1 MNRHCA
7 PRDTGRFITFE
18 GGEGAGKSTQA
29 RRLVEQLQA
38 RGISVVLTRE
48 PGGSEGAESLRNLL
62 VIGDADRWT
71 PTAETLLMYAGR
83 SDHLTRLIRPALE
96 AGTWVVCDRF
106 SDSTRAYQ
114 GAGGGVRPA
123 FIEAIEAEV
132 VGADKPDLTLVFDM
146 PVEIGLERAFGRDM
160 FEARFESKGL
170 AFHQRLRNAFLQ
182 IARDE
187 PGRCALINAGGTLDD
202 VANEVWSAV
211 SSRLDLEP

>member
-1 MNRHCA
+1 M
-7 PRDTGRFITFE
+7 PRVTRGRFITFE

-29 RRLVEQLQA
+29 RLLVERLQA

-48 PGGSEGAESLRNLL
+48 PGGSEGAEALRNLL

-96 AGTWVVCDRF
+96 AGTWIVCDRF

-114 GAGGGVRPA
+114 GAGGGVSPA
-123 FIEAIEAEV
+123 FIEAIEDEV
-132 VGADKPDLTLVFDM
+132 VGSDKPDLTLVFDM

-170 AFHQRLRNAFLQ
+170 AFHQRLRDAFLA

-187 PGRCALINAGGTLDD
+187 PGRCALIDASGTLDE
-202 VANEVWSAV
+202 VAAQVWSTVAE
-211 SSRLDLEP
+211 RLDLEP

>member
-1 MNRHCA
+1 MR
-7 PRDTGRFITFE
+7 RVTRGRFITFE

-29 RRLVEQLQA
+29 RQLVERLQA
-38 RGISVVLTRE
+38 AGRTVVLTRE
-48 PGGSEGAESLRNLL
+48 PGGSEGAEALRPLL
-62 VIGDADRWT
+62 VTGDRDRWT

-114 GAGGGVRPA
+114 GAGGGVDPA

-132 VGADKPDLTLVFDM
+132 VGPDRPDLTLVFDM
-146 PVEIGLERAFGRDM
+146 PVEVGLERAFGRDM

-170 AFHQRLRNAFLQ
+170 EFHERLRAEFLA
-182 IARDE
+182 IARRE
-187 PGRCALINAGGTLDD
+187 PVRCALINAGGSLEA
-202 VANEVWSAV
+202 VAREVWAAV
-211 SSRLDLEP
+211 SSRLDVGA

>member
-1 MNRHCA
+1 MPGVTR
-7 PRDTGRFITFE
+7 GRFITFE

-29 RRLVEQLQA
+29 RLLVERLQA
-38 RGISVVLTRE
+38 LGISVVLTRE
-48 PGGSEGAESLRNLL
+48 PGGSEGAEALRSLL

-96 AGTWVVCDRF
+96 AGTWIVCDRF

-114 GAGGGVRPA
+114 GAGGGVSPA
-123 FIEAIEAEV
+123 FIEAIEDEV
-132 VGADKPDLTLVFDM
+132 VGSDKPDLTLVFDM

-170 AFHQRLRNAFLQ
+170 AFHQRLRDAFLA

-187 PGRCALINAGGTLDD
+187 PGRCALIDASGTLDE
-202 VANEVWSAV
+202 VAAQVWSTVAE
-211 SSRLDLEP
+211 RLDLEP

>member
-1 MNRHCA
+1 MR
-7 PRDTGRFITFE
+7 RVTRGRFITFE

-29 RRLVEQLQA
+29 RLLVERLQA
-38 RGISVVLTRE
+38 AGLTVVMTRE
-48 PGGSEGAESLRNLL
+48 PGGSDGAEALRPLL
-62 VIGDADRWT
+62 VTGDRDRWT

-114 GAGGGVRPA
+114 GAGGGVDPA

-132 VGADKPDLTLVFDM
+132 VGVDKPDLTLIFDM
-146 PVEIGLERAFGRDM
+146 PVEVGLERAFGRDM

-170 AFHQRLRNAFLQ
+170 EFHERLRAEFLR
-182 IARDE
+182 IASRE
-187 PGRCALINAGGTLDD
+187 PERCARIDASGSLAAVAAD
-202 VANEVWSAV
+202 VWAAV
-211 SSRLDLEP
+211 SSRLEVGP

>member
-1 MNRHCA
+1 MR
-7 PRDTGRFITFE
+7 RVTRGRFITFE

-29 RRLVEQLQA
+29 RLLVERLQA
-38 RGISVVLTRE
+38 AGLTVVMTRE
-48 PGGSEGAESLRNLL
+48 PGGSEGAEALRPLL
-62 VIGDADRWT
+62 VTGDRDRWT

-114 GAGGGVRPA
+114 GAGGGVDPA

-132 VGADKPDLTLVFDM
+132 VGADKPDLTLIFDM
-146 PVEIGLERAFGRDM
+146 PVEVGLERAFGRDM

-170 AFHQRLRNAFLQ
+170 EFHERLRAEFLR
-182 IARDE
+182 IASRE
-187 PGRCALINAGGTLDD
+187 PQRCARIDASGSLEAVAAD
-202 VANEVWSAV
+202 VWAAV
-211 SSRLDLEP
+211 SSRLEVGP

>member
-1 MNRHCA
+1 MR
-7 PRDTGRFITFE
+7 RVTRGRFITFE

-29 RRLVEQLQA
+29 RLLVERLQA
-38 RGISVVLTRE
+38 AGLTVVMTRE
-48 PGGSEGAESLRNLL
+48 PGGSEGAEALRPLL
-62 VIGDADRWT
+62 VTGDRDRWT

-114 GAGGGVRPA
+114 GAGGGVDPA

-132 VGADKPDLTLVFDM
+132 VGADKPDLTLIFDM
-146 PVEIGLERAFGRDM
+146 PVEVGLERAFGRDM

-170 AFHQRLRNAFLQ
+170 EFHERLRAEFLR
-182 IARDE
+182 IASRE
-187 PGRCALINAGGTLDD
+187 PQRCARIDASGSLEAVATD
-202 VANEVWSAV
+202 VWAAV
-211 SSRLDLEP
+211 SSRLEVGP

>member
-1 MNRHCA
+1 MR
-7 PRDTGRFITFE
+7 RVTRGRFITFE

>member
-1 MNRHCA
+1 MR
-7 PRDTGRFITFE
+7 RVTRGRFITFE

-29 RRLVEQLQA
+29 RLLVERLQA
-38 RGISVVLTRE
+38 AGLTVVLTRE
-48 PGGSEGAESLRNLL
+48 PGGSEGAEALRGLL
-62 VIGDADRWT
+62 VTGDRDRWT

-114 GAGGGVRPA
+114 GAGGGVAPA

-132 VGADKPDLTLVFDM
+132 VGPDKPDLTLVFDM
-146 PVEIGLERAFGRDM
+146 PVEVGLERAFGRDM

-170 AFHQRLRNAFLQ
+170 KFHERLRAEFLR
-182 IARDE
+182 IAASQ
-187 PGRCALINAGGTLDD
+187 PQRCAMIDATGTLEG
-202 VANEVWSAV
+202 VADQVWSAV
-211 SSRLDLEP
+211 SSRLEVGE

>member
-1 MNRHCA
+1 VR
-7 PRDTGRFITFE
+7 RVTRGRFITFE

-29 RRLVEQLQA
+29 RLLVERLQA
-38 RGISVVLTRE
+38 AGLTVVMTRE
-48 PGGSEGAESLRNLL
+48 PGGSDGAEALRPLL
-62 VIGDADRWT
+62 VTGDRDRWT

-114 GAGGGVRPA
+114 GAGGGVDPA

-132 VGADKPDLTLVFDM
+132 VGADKPDLTLIFDM
-146 PVEIGLERAFGRDM
+146 PVEVGLERAFGRDM

-170 AFHQRLRNAFLQ
+170 EFHERLRAEFLR
-182 IARDE
+182 IASRE
-187 PGRCALINAGGTLDD
+187 PQRCARIDASGSLEAVAAD
-202 VANEVWSAV
+202 VWAAV
-211 SSRLDLEP
+211 SSRLEVGP

>member
-1 MNRHCA
+1 MTR
-7 PRDTGRFITFE
+7 GRFITFE

-29 RRLVEQLQA
+29 RLLVEQLQA

-48 PGGSEGAESLRNLL
+48 PGGSEGAEALRNLL

-114 GAGGGVRPA
+114 GAGGGVRPD

-132 VGADKPDLTLVFDM
+132 VGTDKPDLTLVFDM

-170 AFHQRLRNAFLQ
+170 AFHQRLRDAFLA
-182 IARDE
+182 IARAE
-187 PGRCALINAGGTLDD
+187 PGRCALIDAGGSLD
-202 VANEVWSAV
+202 EVSEQVWAAV
-211 SSRLDLEP
+211 SSRLPVAP

>member
-1 MNRHCA
+1 M
-7 PRDTGRFITFE
+7 PRVTRGRFITFE

-29 RRLVEQLQA
+29 RLLVERLQA

-48 PGGSEGAESLRNLL
+48 PGGSDGAEALRNLL
-62 VIGDADRWT
+62 VVGDADRWT

-96 AGTWVVCDRF
+96 AGTWIVCDRF

-114 GAGGGVRPA
+114 GAGGGVSPA
-123 FIEAIEAEV
+123 FIEAIEEEV
-132 VGADKPDLTLVFDM
+132 VGSDKPDLTLVFDM

-170 AFHQRLRNAFLQ
+170 AFHQRLRDAFLA

-187 PGRCALINAGGTLDD
+187 PGRCALIDAGGTLDE
-202 VANEVWSAV
+202 VAAQVWSTVAT
-211 SSRLDLEP
+211 RLDLEP

>member
-1 MNRHCA
+1 MR
-7 PRDTGRFITFE
+7 RVTRGRFITFE

-29 RRLVEQLQA
+29 RMLVERLQA

-48 PGGSEGAESLRNLL
+48 PGGSEGAEALRNLL

-114 GAGGGVRPA
+114 GAGGGVSPD

-132 VGADKPDLTLVFDM
+132 VGRDRPDLTLMFDM

-170 AFHQRLRNAFLQ
+170 AFHQRLRDAFLK
-182 IARDE
+182 IAAAE
-187 PGRCALINAGGTLDD
+187 PTRCALIDAGGSLEAVGD
-202 VANEVWSAV
+202 EVWSAV
-211 SSRLDLEP
+211 SSRFELEP

>member
-1 MNRHCA
+1 M
-7 PRDTGRFITFE
+7 
-18 GGEGAGKSTQA
+18 
-29 RRLVEQLQA
+29 LVERLQA

-48 PGGSEGAESLRNLL
+48 PGGSEGAEALRNLL

-114 GAGGGVRPA
+114 GAGGGVSPD

-132 VGADKPDLTLVFDM
+132 VGRDRPDLTLMFDM

-170 AFHQRLRNAFLQ
+170 AFHQRLRDAFLK
-182 IARDE
+182 IAAAE
-187 PGRCALINAGGTLDD
+187 PTRCALIDAGGSLEAVGD
-202 VANEVWSAV
+202 EVWSAV
-211 SSRLDLEP
+211 SSRFELEP

>member
-1 MNRHCA
+1 MR
-7 PRDTGRFITFE
+7 RVTRGRFITFE

-29 RRLVEQLQA
+29 RTLVERLQA
-38 RGISVVLTRE
+38 QGISVVLTRE
-48 PGGSEGAESLRNLL
+48 PGGSEGAESLRSLL

-132 VGADKPDLTLVFDM
+132 VGPDKPDLTLVFDM

-170 AFHQRLRNAFLQ
+170 AFHQRLRDAFLE
-182 IARDE
+182 IARADPE
-187 PGRCALINAGGTLDD
+187 RCALINAGGTLDE
-202 VANEVWSAV
+202 VADEVWAAV
-211 SSRLDLEP
+211 WSRLGLTP

>member
-1 MNRHCA
+1 MR
-7 PRDTGRFITFE
+7 RVTRGRFITFE

-38 RGISVVLTRE
+38 RDISVVLTRE
-48 PGGSEGAESLRNLL
+48 PGGSEGAEALRNLL

-71 PTAETLLMYAGR
+71 PIAETLLMYAGR

-114 GAGGGVRPA
+114 GAGGGVDPA
-123 FIEAIEAEV
+123 FIETIEAEV
-132 VGADKPDLTLVFDM
+132 VGDTRPDLTLIFDM
-146 PVEIGLERAFGRDM
+146 PVEIGLARAFGRDM

-170 AFHQRLRNAFLQ
+170 AFHQRLRDAFLAIGADDPQ
-182 IARDE
+182 
-187 PGRCALINAGGTLDD
+187 RCALINADGTLDE
-202 VANEVWSAV
+202 VADEVWMAV
-211 SSRLDLEP
+211 SSRLDLAP

>member
-1 MNRHCA
+1 MR
-7 PRDTGRFITFE
+7 RVTRGRFITFE

-29 RRLVEQLQA
+29 RTLVERLQA
-38 RGISVVLTRE
+38 QGISVVLTRE
-48 PGGSEGAESLRNLL
+48 PGGSEGAESLRSLL

-132 VGADKPDLTLVFDM
+132 VGTDKPDLTLVFDM

-170 AFHQRLRNAFLQ
+170 AFHQRLRDAFLE
-182 IARDE
+182 IARADPE
-187 PGRCALINAGGTLDD
+187 RCALINAGGTLDE
-202 VANEVWSAV
+202 VADEVWAAV
-211 SSRLDLEP
+211 WSRLGLTP

>member
-1 MNRHCA
+1 MR
-7 PRDTGRFITFE
+7 RVTRGRFITFE

-29 RRLVEQLQA
+29 RLLVERLQA
-38 RGISVVLTRE
+38 AGLTVVMTRE
-48 PGGSEGAESLRNLL
+48 PGGSEGAEALRPLL
-62 VIGDADRWT
+62 VTGDRDRWT

-114 GAGGGVRPA
+114 GAGGGVDPA

-132 VGADKPDLTLVFDM
+132 VGVDKPDLTLIFDM
-146 PVEIGLERAFGRDM
+146 PVEVGLERAFGRDM

-170 AFHQRLRNAFLQ
+170 EFHERLRAEFLR
-182 IARDE
+182 IASRE
-187 PGRCALINAGGTLDD
+187 PERCARIDASGSLEAVAAD
-202 VANEVWSAV
+202 VWAAV
-211 SSRLDLEP
+211 SSRLEVGP

>member
-1 MNRHCA
+1 MR
-7 PRDTGRFITFE
+7 RVTRGRFITFE

-29 RRLVEQLQA
+29 RLLVERLQA
-38 RGISVVLTRE
+38 AGLTVVMTRE
-48 PGGSEGAESLRNLL
+48 PGGSEGAEALRPLL
-62 VIGDADRWT
+62 VTGDRDRWT

-114 GAGGGVRPA
+114 GAGGGVDPA

-132 VGADKPDLTLVFDM
+132 VGVDKPDLTLIFDM
-146 PVEIGLERAFGRDM
+146 PVEVGLERAFGRDM

-170 AFHQRLRNAFLQ
+170 EFHERLRAEFLR
-182 IARDE
+182 IASRE
-187 PGRCALINAGGTLDD
+187 PERCARIDASGSLEAVATD
-202 VANEVWSAV
+202 VWAAV
-211 SSRLDLEP
+211 SSRLEVGP